1 MRLRR
6 PGFAR
11 GPGRCGCTALI
22 ALLDQPDT
30 ALAWQAEELLHFLAG
45 ETAPESTVGAGAAA
59 EHQRCRK
66 EWEQWYE
73 KQGRKPDAA
82 RPWKEPGRPGLLL
95 LVCGND
101 IGLDQG
107 VYLFGCLG
115 QARWKLG
122 RRCVIADVQLLPD
135 NRVLLAESTP
145 DEDSVKELK
154 LNGEVCQNWT
164 LPTLGKRMV
173 CRRLPGGM
181 TWIASPF
188 ELHVLT
194 CQGDAVVPLRVP
206 EKIIQVA
213 RDGAGRL
220 TGLAMIE
227 KRLALLDF
235 QWGNPVKQGAPVFLD
250 LRPNKYSALTLAA
263 LPDGG
268 VLLSAH
274 ESGLVVEFDR
284 TGKRIWEARPETP
297 SQAIRLPDGR
307 RLIADGGRVTE
318 VNRQGKVVWEAVP
331 PNLIRCVR
339 SCLNLVRVGF
349 PPADTDI
356 DRSVAYRI
364 EALKSRE
371 AQRRQQ
377 AALVL
382 SWMGKKALRALPPVT
397 DALKDNNRHVRRQAA
412 NCLASFG
419 PRAKSSIPAL
429 IDALDEVDEGG
440 SLKLLPGR
448 LLRGLGEHWPFRSP
462 GPAQSFA

>member
-1 MRLRR
+1 
-6 PGFAR
+6 
-11 GPGRCGCTALI
+11 
-22 ALLDQPDT
+22 
-30 ALAWQAEELLHFLAG
+30 
-45 ETAPESTVGAGAAA
+45 
-59 EHQRCRK
+59 
-66 EWEQWYE
+66 
-73 KQGRKPDAA
+73 
-82 RPWKEPGRPGLLL
+82 
-95 LVCGND
+95 
-101 IGLDQG
+101 
-107 VYLFGCLG
+107 
-115 QARWKLG
+115 
-122 RRCVIADVQLLPD
+122 
-135 NRVLLAESTP
+135 
-145 DEDSVKELK
+145 
-154 LNGEVCQNWT
+154 
-164 LPTLGKRMV
+164 MV
-173 CRRLPGGM
+173 DL
-181 TWIASPF
+181 
-188 ELHVLT
+188 
-194 CQGDAVVPLRVP
+194 
-206 EKIIQVA
+206 
-213 RDGAGRL
+213 
-220 TGLAMIE
+220 
-227 KRLALLDF
+227 
-235 QWGNPVKQGAPVFLD
+235 QWGNPVKGGPPLILD
-250 LRPNKYSALTLAA
+250 LRPNKNLDLTLAA

-268 VLLSAH
+268 VLLSGH

-371 AQRRQQ
+371 AERRQQ

-440 SLKLLPGR
+440 ELASYYLEGYYEALGNIGPSAHLALRRALLEDPR
-448 LLRGLGEHWPFRSP
+448 PM
-462 GPAQSFA
+462 FAPCCCSSSATYDR